1 MMILMGLLG
10 YAVDCACVK
19 LLTGSSA
26 PAATPA
32 IKVRRDIGCFM
43 MISFT
48 VVMSISTGDRK
59 ISVTQKRKEWTVM
72 NRAAFSHFMS

>member
-1 MMILMGLLG
+1 LISQSRGLG
-10 YAVDCACVK
+10 DVYK
-19 LLTGSSA
+19 RQ
-26 PAATPA
+26 PA

-59 ISVTQKRKEWTVM
+59 ISVTQKWKEWTVM